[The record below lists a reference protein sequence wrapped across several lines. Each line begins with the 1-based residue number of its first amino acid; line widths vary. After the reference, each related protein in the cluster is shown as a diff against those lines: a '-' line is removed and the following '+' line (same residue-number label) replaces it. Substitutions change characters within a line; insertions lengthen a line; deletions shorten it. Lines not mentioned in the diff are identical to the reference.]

1 MKLGLSLL
9 PRLDTEYVY
18 VLFAKADCPNGTPS
32 RRRLSQ
38 SAAALPFKDTTPF
51 EDLDISSLNLNA
63 QVALEILVEEADDM
77 DNVIS
82 LLTYLHGNNFWE
94 FMNAESTCYSDLGLF
109 VSEVDGAELL
119 KRICIQI
126 RY

>member
-1 MKLGLSLL
+1 M
-9 PRLDTEYVY
+9 
-18 VLFAKADCPNGTPS
+18 
-32 RRRLSQ
+32 
-38 SAAALPFKDTTPF
+38 PFRDTTPF